1 VGANLADQALRF
13 NGPLEGRSM
22 SSPPSRWDL
31 AVLAAKG
38 SACRVGFAFS
48 PQTVLLNVRLVAGPQ
63 LPAVEGQG
71 VIQICPGCPGW
82 EFM

>member
-1 VGANLADQALRF
+1 VADHALRF
-13 NGPLEGRSM
+13 NGPLGGRTM

-48 PQTVLLNVRLVAGPQ
+48 PQTVLLNVRLVAGEQ
-63 LPAVEGQG
+63 LPRWRVRA
-71 VIQICPGCPGW
+71 
-82 EFM
+82 